1 MPEGETTVSAR
12 GRSRP
17 IHPVVD
23 RLAGYSWRLIV
34 IGIVG
39 LAILALL
46 ERLRVVLFPV
56 AIATFLTVLLAPAA
70 RWLRR
75 HGVPH
80 LLSTWTVFF
89 GFIGLLV
96 LVGAL
101 IVPAMTHEFEELGPT
116 ITTAVDDIE
125 EWLVNDSPFDI
136 SQKQIDDFREQLNDR
151 AGDAI
156 SSNAGVAV
164 RSAVL
169 VVELVAGLVLTLVL
183 TFFFVKD
190 GEKFQRFALRRIPPE
205 RHALARRLAN
215 RGWAALAGYLRGS
228 AMLGIIEAIVIG
240 IALALVGGGLVAP
253 VMVITFAA
261 AFIPL
266 VGAVV
271 AGVIAVLI
279 ALVTA
284 GFAPALI
291 VLVVAVIVQQFDND
305 LLAPFVFGK
314 TLELH
319 PVIILLAVTAG
330 GTLFGLA
337 GAFLAVPVTAVIINV
352 TTEAQI
358 ARGEDPVE
366 VEEGLV
372 ADDSATKEVSS

>member
-1 MPEGETTVSAR
+1 MPERETTVSRR
-12 GRSRP
+12 GPDRP
-17 IHPVVD
+17 VHPAID
-23 RLAGYSWRLIV
+23 RLAAYSWRFIV

-46 ERLRVVLFPV
+46 ERLRVVVFPV
-56 AIATFLTVLLAPAA
+56 AVATFLTVLLAPPA

-75 HGVPH
+75 RGLSN
-80 LLSTWTVFF
+80 LLSTWAVFL
-89 GFIGLLV
+89 GFIGILV
-96 LVGAL
+96 LAGAL
-101 IVPAMTHEFEELGPT
+101 IVPAMTQEFDDLGPT
-116 ITTAVDDIE
+116 ITEAVDDIE

-136 SQKQIDDFREQLNDR
+136 DQKQIDDFREQLDER

-169 VVELVAGLVLTLVL
+169 VVEIVAGLVLALVL

-190 GEKFQRFALRRIPPE
+190 GERFQQFALRRIPPE
-205 RHALARRLAN
+205 RHALTRRLAN

-228 AMLGIIEAIVIG
+228 ALLGVIEAIVIV
-240 IALALVGGGLVAP
+240 IALALVGGGLVVP
-253 VMVITFAA
+253 VMAITFAA
-261 AFIPL
+261 AFVPL

-271 AGVIAVLI
+271 AGAVAVLV

-284 GFAPALI
+284 GFTPALI
-291 VLVVAVIVQQFDND
+291 VLAVAIVVQQFDND

-314 TLELH
+314 TLDLH

-330 GTLFGLA
+330 ATLFGLA
-337 GAFLAVPVTAVIINV
+337 GAFLAVPVTAVIVNV
-352 TTEAQI
+352 TTEAQV
-358 ARGEDPVE
+358 ARTETGEEPED
-366 VEEGLV
+366 G
-372 ADDSATKEVSS
+372 ASTS

>member
-1 MPEGETTVSAR
+1 MPEREASDSPRRQVQRVNPA
-12 GRSRP
+12 
-17 IHPVVD
+17 VD
-23 RLAGYSWRLIV
+23 RLAAYSWRLIV
-34 IGIVG
+34 IGVVG

-80 LLSTWTVFF
+80 LLSTWAVFL

-101 IVPAMTHEFEELGPT
+101 IVPAITQEFDELGPT
-116 ITTAVDDIE
+116 ITEAIDDIE

-136 SQKQIDDFREQLNDR
+136 SQKQIDDFREQLDDK

-169 VVELVAGLVLTLVL
+169 VVEIVAGLLLTLVL

-190 GEKFQRFALRRIPPE
+190 GEQFQRFALRRIPPE

-228 AMLGIIEAIVIG
+228 AMLGVIEAIVIG
-240 IALALVGGGLVAP
+240 IALALVGGGLVVP
-253 VMVITFAA
+253 VMVITFEA

-271 AGVIAVLI
+271 AGAIAVLI

-291 VLVVAVIVQQFDND
+291 VLVVAIIVQQFDND

-352 TTEAQI
+352 TTEAQV
-358 ARGEDPVE
+358 ARGEDREE

-372 ADDSATKEVSS
+372 ADD